1 MFLNGR
7 PLLDLQLAE
16 VVDNRVSLLLGLGY
30 LVVGLVAGTFVELVA
45 LLIEAVQLGGQG
57 GVLRLGIGQ
66 GLFQRLILFAD
77 LLALFDQVANHGV

>member
-7 PLLDLQLAE
+7 PLLDLQLTE
-16 VVDNRVSLLLGLGY
+16 VVDDRVSLLLGLGH
-30 LVVGLVAGTFVELVA
+30 LVVGLVAGVFVELVA

-57 GVLRLGIGQ
+57 GVLRLSIGQ

-77 LLALFDQVANHGV
+77 LLALFDQVTDHRV